1 MAAQSIFLKPGAEAL
16 SEVFSMSDKFLAE
29 LDEEQRA
36 VASAITGPVLVIAGA
51 GTGKTRTITHRIA
64 HALDNGVADP
74 SRTLALTF
82 TARAAAELRLRLAT
96 LGFSGVQAH
105 TFHSSAWRQLQFFWS
120 EAIGGKPFR
129 ILSQKSEVI
138 SAALGAIGRSKG
150 GLSIREIATEIEWAK
165 GQEIAPE
172 DYLRLAQERNRV
184 APHGLTLAEI
194 AEIYRGYD
202 GLKQEQEQL
211 DFEDILLLLVGILEE
226 QNSIIDRVRSQ
237 YRYFT
242 VDEYQDVSP
251 LQQRL
256 LNLWLGNRK
265 EICVV
270 GDPDQSIFSFAGSTN
285 DYLLGFTKKYPDAGV
300 FRLNQ
305 NYRSTDQIVRVANKV
320 MDRELISVRGKGK
333 DNVRLHSHGSE
344 QAESEQVVRRITDLI
359 KSGVESRE
367 IAILCRR
374 NDQLQDFAQ
383 TLISRGIPVNML
395 GANQGQRPFFYD
407 GKIKEAIRLIRGA
420 AVAGDDGLDD
430 IDLVGQVIAI
440 LSAIGWHPDRA
451 SGDDA
456 RLRLLEFIGE
466 FQGQMP
472 QATLRDLISEFDERE
487 RSNVEPELIGVVLS
501 SIHSAKGLEWS
512 HVFLPRLKEGV
523 LPITYAMTSEESD
536 ELMAEER
543 RLFYVAITRAK
554 DSLSLSYAGSDAS
567 RFLSLLPALNSD

>member
-1 MAAQSIFLKPGAEAL
+1 
-16 SEVFSMSDKFLAE
+16 MSDKFLTD
-29 LDEEQRA
+29 LDDEQRA
-36 VASAITGPVLVIAGA
+36 AASAIRGPVLIIAGA

-64 HALDNGVADP
+64 HALENGITEP

-96 LGFSGVQAH
+96 LGFPGVQAH
-105 TFHSSAWRQLQFFWS
+105 TFHSSAWRQLQFFWN

-129 ILSQKSEVI
+129 ILAQKSELI
-138 SAALGAIGRSKG
+138 GEALSTVGRSKS

-172 DYLRLAQERNRV
+172 DYARNAQERARV
-184 APHGLTLAEI
+184 SPHGLTFQEI
-194 AEIYRGYD
+194 AEVYRTYD
-202 GLKQEQEQL
+202 GLKHEQGQL

-251 LQQRL
+251 LQERL

-270 GDPDQSIFSFAGSTN
+270 GDPDQSIFSFAGSSN
-285 DYLLGFTKKYPDAGV
+285 QYLLGFTKRYPDAQV
-300 FRLNQ
+300 FRLDR
-305 NYRSTDQIVRVANKV
+305 NYRSTSQIVNVANKV
-320 MDRELISVRGKGK
+320 MDRELISVRGKGEV
-333 DNVRLHSHGSE
+333 NVRLTSHSNE
-344 QAESEQVVRRITDLI
+344 VVESEKIVARISELI
-359 KSGVESRE
+359 KSGVDSRD
-367 IAILCRR
+367 IAVLFRR

-383 TLISRGIPVNML
+383 TLLTAGIPVNII
-395 GANQGQRPFFYD
+395 GYSQGQRPFFYD

-420 AVAGDDGLDD
+420 AIANESSLEG

-440 LSAIGWHPDRA
+440 LSAIGWHPERTT
-451 SGDDA
+451 GDDA
-456 RLRLLEFIGE
+456 RLRLVEFVAQLQE
-466 FQGQMP
+466 RMP
-472 QATLRDLISEFDERE
+472 AATLRDLINEFDERE
-487 RSNVEPELIGVVLS
+487 RSNVEPEVIGVVLT

-512 HVFLPRLKEGV
+512 HVFIPRLREGV
-523 LPITYAMTSEESD
+523 IPISHAMTSD
-536 ELMAEER
+536 ELLAEER
-543 RLFYVAITRAK
+543 RLFYVAVTRAK
-554 DSLSLSYAGSDAS
+554 DSLWLSFAGGDSS

>member
-1 MAAQSIFLKPGAEAL
+1 
-16 SEVFSMSDKFLAE
+16 MSDKFLAD

-36 VASAITGPVLVIAGA
+36 AASAIRGPVLIVAGA

-64 HALDNGVADP
+64 HALENGVAEP

-96 LGFSGVQAH
+96 LGFPGVQAH
-105 TFHSSAWRQLQFFWS
+105 TFHSSAWRQLQFFWN

-129 ILSQKSEVI
+129 ILSQKSDVI
-138 SAALGAIGRSKG
+138 TAALSTVGRSKS

-172 DYLRLAQERNRV
+172 DYARVAQERARI
-184 APHGLTLAEI
+184 APQGLTLQEI
-194 AEIYRGYD
+194 AEVYRGYD
-202 GLKQEQEQL
+202 GLKHEQGQL

-251 LQQRL
+251 LQDRL

-270 GDPDQSIFSFAGSTN
+270 GDPDQSIFSFAGSSN
-285 DYLLGFTKKYPDAGV
+285 HYIHGFTKRYPDAQV
-300 FRLNQ
+300 FRLDR
-305 NYRSTDQIVRVANKV
+305 NYRSTSQIVNIANKV
-320 MDRELISVRGKGK
+320 MDRELISARGKGET
-333 DNVRLHSHGSE
+333 NVRLTSHSNE
-344 QAESEQVVRRITDLI
+344 AVESEKIVARITELI
-359 KSGVESRE
+359 KSGVDSRD
-367 IAILCRR
+367 IAVLFRR

-383 TLISRGIPVNML
+383 ILSSVGIPVNIV
-395 GANQGQRPFFYD
+395 GYNQGQRPFFYD

-420 AVAGDDGLDD
+420 AIANESSLEG

-440 LSAIGWHPDRA
+440 LSAIGWHPDRTT
-451 SGDDA
+451 GDDA
-456 RLRLLEFIGE
+456 RLRLMEFVAE
-466 FQGQMP
+466 LQERLP
-472 QATLRDLISEFDERE
+472 AATLRDLINEFDERE
-487 RSNVEPELIGVVLS
+487 RSNVEPEVIGVVLT
-501 SIHSAKGLEWS
+501 SIHSAKGLEWN
-512 HVFLPRLKEGV
+512 HVFIPRLREGV
-523 LPITYAMTSEESD
+523 LPISYAMTSD

-543 RLFYVAITRAK
+543 RLFYVAVTRAK
-554 DSLSLSYAGSDAS
+554 DSLSLSFAGGDSS

>member
-1 MAAQSIFLKPGAEAL
+1 
-16 SEVFSMSDKFLAE
+16 MSDKFLAD
-29 LDEEQRA
+29 LDEEQRVA
-36 VASAITGPVLVIAGA
+36 ASAIRGPVLIVAGA

-64 HALDNGVADP
+64 HALENGVAEP

-96 LGFSGVQAH
+96 LGFPGVQAH
-105 TFHSSAWRQLQFFWS
+105 TFHSSAWRQLQFFWN

-129 ILSQKSEVI
+129 ILSQKSDVI
-138 SAALGAIGRSKG
+138 TAALSTVGRSKS

-172 DYLRLAQERNRV
+172 DYARVAQERARI
-184 APHGLTLAEI
+184 APQGLTLQEI
-194 AEIYRGYD
+194 AEVYRGYD
-202 GLKQEQEQL
+202 ELKHEQGQL

-251 LQQRL
+251 LQDRL

-270 GDPDQSIFSFAGSTN
+270 GDPDQSIFSFAGSSN
-285 DYLLGFTKKYPDAGV
+285 HYIHGFTKRYPDAQV
-300 FRLNQ
+300 FRLDR
-305 NYRSTDQIVRVANKV
+305 NYRSTSQIVNIANKV
-320 MDRELISVRGKGK
+320 MDRELISVRGKGET
-333 DNVRLHSHGSE
+333 NVRLTSHSNE
-344 QAESEQVVRRITDLI
+344 AVESEKIVARITELI
-359 KSGVESRE
+359 KSGVDSRD
-367 IAILCRR
+367 IAVLFRR

-383 TLISRGIPVNML
+383 ILSSVGIPVNIV
-395 GANQGQRPFFYD
+395 GYNQGQRPFFYD

-420 AVAGDDGLDD
+420 AIANESSLEG

-440 LSAIGWHPDRA
+440 LSAIGWHPDRTT
-451 SGDDA
+451 GDDA
-456 RLRLLEFIGE
+456 RLRLMEFVAE
-466 FQGQMP
+466 LQERLP
-472 QATLRDLISEFDERE
+472 AATLRDLINEFDERE
-487 RSNVEPELIGVVLS
+487 RSNVEPEVIGVVLT
-501 SIHSAKGLEWS
+501 SIHSAKGLEWN
-512 HVFLPRLKEGV
+512 HVFIPRLREGV
-523 LPITYAMTSEESD
+523 LPISYAMTSD

-543 RLFYVAITRAK
+543 RLFYVAVTRAK
-554 DSLSLSYAGSDAS
+554 DSLSLSFAGGDSS

>member
-1 MAAQSIFLKPGAEAL
+1 
-16 SEVFSMSDKFLAE
+16 MSDKFLTD
-29 LDEEQRA
+29 LDDEQRA
-36 VASAITGPVLVIAGA
+36 AASAIRGPVLIIAGA

-64 HALDNGVADP
+64 HALENGVTEP

-96 LGFSGVQAH
+96 LGFPGVQAH
-105 TFHSSAWRQLQFFWS
+105 TFHSSAWRQLQFFWN

-129 ILSQKSEVI
+129 ILAQKSELI
-138 SAALGAIGRSKG
+138 GEALSTVGRSKS

-172 DYLRLAQERNRV
+172 DYARNAQERARV
-184 APHGLTLAEI
+184 APHGLTFQEI
-194 AEIYRGYD
+194 AEVYRTYD
-202 GLKQEQEQL
+202 GLKHEQGQL

-251 LQQRL
+251 LQERL

-270 GDPDQSIFSFAGSTN
+270 GDPDQSIFSFAGSSN
-285 DYLLGFTKKYPDAGV
+285 QYLLGFTKRYPDAQV
-300 FRLNQ
+300 FRLDR
-305 NYRSTDQIVRVANKV
+305 NYRSTSQIVNVANKV
-320 MDRELISVRGKGK
+320 MDRELISVRGKGEV
-333 DNVRLHSHGSE
+333 NVRLTSHSNE
-344 QAESEQVVRRITDLI
+344 VVESEKIVARISELI
-359 KSGVESRE
+359 KSGVDSRD
-367 IAILCRR
+367 IAVLFRR

-383 TLISRGIPVNML
+383 TLLTAGIPVNII
-395 GANQGQRPFFYD
+395 GYSQGQRPFFYD

-420 AVAGDDGLDD
+420 AIANESSLEG

-440 LSAIGWHPDRA
+440 LSAIGWHPERTT
-451 SGDDA
+451 GDDA
-456 RLRLLEFIGE
+456 RLRLVEFVAQLQE
-466 FQGQMP
+466 RMP
-472 QATLRDLISEFDERE
+472 AATLRDLINEFDERE
-487 RSNVEPELIGVVLS
+487 RSNVEPEVIGVVLT

-512 HVFLPRLKEGV
+512 HVFIPRLREGV
-523 LPITYAMTSEESD
+523 IPISHAMTSD
-536 ELMAEER
+536 ELLAEER
-543 RLFYVAITRAK
+543 RLFYVAVTRAK
-554 DSLSLSYAGSDAS
+554 DSLWLSFAGGDSS

>member
-1 MAAQSIFLKPGAEAL
+1 
-16 SEVFSMSDKFLAE
+16 MSDKFLTD

-36 VASAITGPVLVIAGA
+36 AASAIRGPVLIIAGA

-64 HALDNGVADP
+64 HALENGVTEP

-96 LGFSGVQAH
+96 LGFPGVQAH
-105 TFHSSAWRQLQFFWS
+105 TFHSSAWRQLQFFWN

-129 ILSQKSEVI
+129 ILAQKSELI
-138 SAALGAIGRSKG
+138 GEALSTVGRSKS

-172 DYLRLAQERNRV
+172 DYARNAQERARV
-184 APHGLTLAEI
+184 SPHGLTFQEI
-194 AEIYRGYD
+194 AEVYRTYD
-202 GLKQEQEQL
+202 GLKHEQGQL

-251 LQQRL
+251 LQERL

-270 GDPDQSIFSFAGSTN
+270 GDPDQSIFSFAGSSN
-285 DYLLGFTKKYPDAGV
+285 QYLLGFTKRYPDAQV
-300 FRLNQ
+300 FRLDR
-305 NYRSTDQIVRVANKV
+305 NYRSTSQIVNVANKV
-320 MDRELISVRGKGK
+320 MDRELISVRGKGEV
-333 DNVRLHSHGSE
+333 NVRLTSHSNE
-344 QAESEQVVRRITDLI
+344 VVESEKIVARISELI
-359 KSGVESRE
+359 KSGVDSRD
-367 IAILCRR
+367 IAVLFRR

-383 TLISRGIPVNML
+383 TLLTAGIPVNII
-395 GANQGQRPFFYD
+395 GYSQGQRPFFHD

-420 AVAGDDGLDD
+420 AIANESSLEG
-430 IDLVGQVIAI
+430 IDLVGQVVAI
-440 LSAIGWHPDRA
+440 LSAIGWHPERTT
-451 SGDDA
+451 GDDA
-456 RLRLLEFIGE
+456 RLRLVEFVAQLQE
-466 FQGQMP
+466 RMP
-472 QATLRDLISEFDERE
+472 AATLRDLINEFDERE
-487 RSNVEPELIGVVLS
+487 RSNVEPEVIGVVLT

-512 HVFLPRLKEGV
+512 HVFIPRLREGV
-523 LPITYAMTSEESD
+523 IPISHAMTSD
-536 ELMAEER
+536 ELLAEER
-543 RLFYVAITRAK
+543 RLFYVAVTRAK
-554 DSLSLSYAGSDAS
+554 DSLWLSFAGGDSS

>member
-1 MAAQSIFLKPGAEAL
+1 
-16 SEVFSMSDKFLAE
+16 MSDKFLTD
-29 LDEEQRA
+29 LDDEQRA
-36 VASAITGPVLVIAGA
+36 AASAIRGPVLIIAGA

-64 HALDNGVADP
+64 HALENGVSEP

-96 LGFSGVQAH
+96 LGFPGVQAH
-105 TFHSSAWRQLQFFWS
+105 TFHSSAWRQLQFFWN

-129 ILSQKSEVI
+129 ILAQKSELI
-138 SAALGAIGRSKG
+138 GEALSTVGRSKS

-172 DYLRLAQERNRV
+172 DYARNAQERARV
-184 APHGLTLAEI
+184 SPHGLTFQEI
-194 AEIYRGYD
+194 AEVYRTYD
-202 GLKQEQEQL
+202 GLKHEQGQL

-251 LQQRL
+251 LQERL

-270 GDPDQSIFSFAGSTN
+270 GDPDQSIFSFAGSSN
-285 DYLLGFTKKYPDAGV
+285 QYLLGFTKRYPDAQV
-300 FRLNQ
+300 FRLDR
-305 NYRSTDQIVRVANKV
+305 NYRSTSQIVNVANKV
-320 MDRELISVRGKGK
+320 MDRELISVRGKGEV
-333 DNVRLHSHGSE
+333 NVRLTSHSNE
-344 QAESEQVVRRITDLI
+344 VVESEKIVARISELI
-359 KSGVESRE
+359 KSGVDSRD
-367 IAILCRR
+367 IAVLFRR

-383 TLISRGIPVNML
+383 TLLTAGIPVNII
-395 GANQGQRPFFYD
+395 GYSQGQRPFFHD

-420 AVAGDDGLDD
+420 AIANESSLEG

-440 LSAIGWHPDRA
+440 LSAIGWHPERTT
-451 SGDDA
+451 GDDA
-456 RLRLLEFIGE
+456 RLRLVEFVAQLQE
-466 FQGQMP
+466 RMP
-472 QATLRDLISEFDERE
+472 AATLRDLINEFDERE
-487 RSNVEPELIGVVLS
+487 RSNVEPEVIGVVLT

-512 HVFLPRLKEGV
+512 HVFIPRLREGV
-523 LPITYAMTSEESD
+523 IPISHAMTSD
-536 ELMAEER
+536 ELLAEER
-543 RLFYVAITRAK
+543 RLFYVAVTRAK
-554 DSLSLSYAGSDAS
+554 DSLWLSFAGGDSS

>member
-1 MAAQSIFLKPGAEAL
+1 M
-16 SEVFSMSDKFLAE
+16 SEKFLTD
-29 LDEEQRA
+29 LDDDQRA
-36 VASAITGPVLVIAGA
+36 AASAIRGPVLIIAGA

-64 HALDNGVADP
+64 HAFDNGVAEP

-105 TFHSSAWRQLQFFWS
+105 TFHGSAWRQLQFFWS
-120 EAIGGKPFR
+120 EAIGGRPFR
-129 ILSQKSEVI
+129 ILSQKNEVI
-138 SAALGAIGRSKG
+138 SAALNAMGRSKG
-150 GLSIREIATEIEWAK
+150 GLSIREISTEIEWAK
-165 GQEIAPE
+165 GQEIAHE
-172 DYLRLAQERNRV
+172 DYLRIAQERVRI
-184 APHGLTLAEI
+184 APHGLTLPEI

-202 GLKQEQEQL
+202 ALKQEQEQL

-226 QNSIIDRVRSQ
+226 QNSIIERVRSQ

-285 DYLLGFTKKYPDAGV
+285 EYLLGFTKKYPDAEV

-305 NYRSTDQIVRVANKV
+305 NYRSTEQIVRVANNLV
-320 MDRELISVRGKGK
+320 DRELVSIRGKGAE
-333 DNVRLHSHGSE
+333 NVRLYSHSTE
-344 QAESEQVVRRITDLI
+344 QAEDNWLIRRITELI
-359 KSGVESRE
+359 KSGVESGD
-367 IAILCRR
+367 IAVLSRR
-374 NDQLQDFAQ
+374 NDQLHDFAEVL
-383 TLISRGIPVNML
+383 TSHGFPVNVL
-395 GANQGQRPFFYD
+395 GSNQGQRPFFHD

-420 AVAGDDGLDD
+420 AVAGNDDLAS

-451 SGDDA
+451 TGDDA
-456 RLRLLEFIGE
+456 RLRLLEFVGT
-466 FQGQMP
+466 FQERMP
-472 QATLRDLISEFDERE
+472 QATLRDLISEFDERD

-501 SIHSAKGLEWS
+501 SIHSAKGLEWA
-512 HVFLPRLKEGV
+512 HIFVPRLKEGI
-523 LPITYAMTSEESD
+523 LPISYAILSGSSEE
-536 ELMAEER
+536 LIAEER

-554 DSLSLSYAGSDAS
+554 DSLSLSYAGGDSS
-567 RFLSLLPALNSD
+567 RFLSLLPVLNSD

>member
-1 MAAQSIFLKPGAEAL
+1 
-16 SEVFSMSDKFLAE
+16 MSDKFLTE

-36 VASAITGPVLVIAGA
+36 AASAIRGPVIIIAGA

-64 HALDNGVADP
+64 HAIESGVTEP

-96 LGFSGVQAH
+96 LGFPGVQAH
-105 TFHSSAWRQLQFFWS
+105 TFHSSAWRQLQFFWN

-129 ILSQKSEVI
+129 ILSQKSELI
-138 SAALGAIGRSKG
+138 SSALLAVGRSKTG
-150 GLSIREIATEIEWAK
+150 INIRDIATEIEWAK

-172 DYLRLAQERNRV
+172 DYLRNAEEHFRV
-184 APHGLTLAEI
+184 APQSLTLAEI
-194 AEIYRGYD
+194 AEIYRTYD
-202 GLKQEQEQL
+202 ALKQENEQL

-285 DYLLGFTKKYPDAGV
+285 EFLLGFTKKYPDAQV
-300 FRLNQ
+300 LRLNR
-305 NYRSTDQIVRVANKV
+305 NYRSSSQIVNVANKV
-320 MDRELISVRGKGK
+320 MDRQLISVRGSGN
-333 DNVRLHSHGSE
+333 DNVRLSAHGDE
-344 QAESEQVVRRITDLI
+344 AAESAKLTERITALI
-359 KSGVESRE
+359 KSGVDSRD
-367 IAILCRR
+367 IAVLFRR
-374 NDQLQDFAQ
+374 NDQMYEYAQ
-383 TLISRGIPVNML
+383 TLISAGIPVNIL
-395 GANQGQRPFFYD
+395 GSNQGQRPFFYD

-420 AVAGDDGLDD
+420 AIARDSALDGV
-430 IDLVGQVIAI
+430 DLAGQVIAI

-451 SGDDA
+451 SGDDP
-456 RLRLLEFIGE
+456 RLRLLEFVAE
-466 FQGQMP
+466 FQERVPG
-472 QATLRDLISEFDERE
+472 ATLRDLLNELDERE
-487 RSNVEPELIGVVLS
+487 RSNVEPEVIGVVLS
-501 SIHSAKGLEWS
+501 SIHSVKGLEWN
-512 HVFLPRLKEGV
+512 HVFVPRLKEGV
-523 LPITYAMTSEESD
+523 LPISYALASE

-543 RLFYVAITRAK
+543 RLFYVAITRAR
-554 DSLSLSYAGSDAS
+554 DSLSLSYSGGDSS
-567 RFLSLLPALNSD
+567 RFLSLLPALNSN